1 MAEIEVLCLGHRSYV
16 DELAA
21 VATFGELNCAVD
33 KGIEGMVFTD
43 TYVQTGVVN
52 CTALAFQ
59 DIAGFGILTAENL
72 NTESFAFIQA
82 TGLCTADPIFMC
94 PIVVISFLGIKL
106 LRP

>member
-72 NTESFAFIQA
+72 NTESCGLRRA
-82 TGLCTADPIFMC
+82 T
-94 PIVVISFLGIKL
+94 VS
-106 LRP
+106 

>member
-72 NTESFAFIQA
+72 NTDSRPFFELPTPF
-82 TGLCTADPIFMC
+82 LCA
-94 PIVVISFLGIKL
+94 IVF
-106 LRP
+106 